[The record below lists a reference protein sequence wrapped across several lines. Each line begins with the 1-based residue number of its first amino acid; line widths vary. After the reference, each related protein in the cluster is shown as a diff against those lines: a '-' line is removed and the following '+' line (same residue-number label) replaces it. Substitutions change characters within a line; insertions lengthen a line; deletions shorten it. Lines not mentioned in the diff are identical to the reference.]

1 MSALQKWVKS
11 EAAGGVIL
19 IIAAA
24 LALIL
29 ANAGW
34 SAKGY
39 QQLLHFTPT
48 GGNRGEHPHD
58 ILFWINDALMALFFL
73 LVGLEVKR
81 ELVAGAL
88 ASKQQALFPFIAA
101 LGGMIAPALIFLS
114 FNASHPGIRNG
125 WAIPTA
131 TDIAFA
137 LGILALLGSRVPPVL
152 KVFLM
157 ALAVID
163 DLGAIV
169 IIALF
174 YSSHIAWGAMA
185 LVVAAVAVLALMNR
199 AKVSSP
205 VPYLLVGAVLW
216 VAVLLSGIH
225 ATIAGVILGLMMPVK
240 GVPDTAAAPRLTHTL
255 EPWIRWL
262 VLPLFAFA
270 NAGVVVGDISLSQA
284 FSSLPSGIIAGLL
297 VGKPLGITVACWLSL
312 RLGLTRLPENTG
324 IRDIAAIGVLC
335 GIGFTMSIFIAS
347 LAYGQEAASLVN
359 EAKLGILGGSVLS
372 AVSGYLLL
380 RRRYALP

>member
-1 MSALQKWVKS
+1 
-11 EAAGGVIL
+11 
-19 IIAAA
+19 
-24 LALIL
+24 
-29 ANAGW
+29 
-34 SAKGY
+34 
-39 QQLLHFTPT
+39 
-48 GGNRGEHPHD
+48 
-58 ILFWINDALMALFFL
+58 
-73 LVGLEVKR
+73 
-81 ELVAGAL
+81 
-88 ASKQQALFPFIAA
+88 
-101 LGGMIAPALIFLS
+101 MIAPALIFLS

-240 GVPDTAAAPRLTHTL
+240 GTGYRGCTALNAYPGTL
-255 EPWIRWL
+255 DPLAGIAVICIRQCR
-262 VLPLFAFA
+262 
-270 NAGVVVGDISLSQA
+270 GG
-284 FSSLPSGIIAGLL
+284 
-297 VGKPLGITVACWLSL
+297 CW
-312 RLGLTRLPENTG
+312 
-324 IRDIAAIGVLC
+324 
-335 GIGFTMSIFIAS
+335 
-347 LAYGQEAASLVN
+347 
-359 EAKLGILGGSVLS
+359 
-372 AVSGYLLL
+372 
-380 RRRYALP
+380 